1 MHIIHK
7 FLIDYLKFYIFVFK
21 RCLAV
26 VWWVVRMIEIRW
38 MNSDVLRLDRVDG
51 LLARKKKKKVIVE
64 KS

>member
-7 FLIDYLKFYIFVFK
+7 FLIDYLKFYIFVFN
-21 RCLAV
+21 RCSAV
-26 VWWVVRMIEIRW
+26 VRWVVRMIEIRW

>member
-26 VWWVVRMIEIRW
+26 VRWVVRMIEIRW